1 MSLNGASTEL
11 VLIASVGVSLFII
24 CLFLVT
30 VQRLYSRLPIVEFVV
45 HGAACSSAIPLSEKK
60 WFIKYQLLY
69 KLKAQSPILETSVNA
84 AIEASAASG
93 QERYQTHQLRNR
105 FAFCEDYW
113 RRQGQLKSIVC
124 RFLSCREM
132 GVVALVETL
141 KCGEDFRTRWLQV
154 VTLNVLCILLVLCSP
169 LITSLTGFIRIDL
182 VMPMIVLLPT
192 FSFFRKLVGHNHL
205 ATGRSLPYATQ
216 EIVWALVKRTWI
228 ESVLLWPIA
237 AGSFA
242 FALYLTET
250 SPIVIARCVWIA
262 TVLLFAVPMCIV
274 SLGLHDA
281 TRQNFF
287 HRSSVYFAFLFFGLI
302 AIGLLGGVCMIT
314 GGLLLA
320 MTGSTLA
327 MAASY
332 GLSALMV
339 WAYHRAAIDIL

>member
-1 MSLNGASTEL
+1 M
-11 VLIASVGVSLFII
+11 LF
-24 CLFLVT
+24 
-30 VQRLYSRLPIVEFVV
+30 
-45 HGAACSSAIPLSEKK
+45 
-60 WFIKYQLLY
+60 
-69 KLKAQSPILETSVNA
+69 
-84 AIEASAASG
+84 
-93 QERYQTHQLRNR
+93 
-105 FAFCEDYW
+105 
-113 RRQGQLKSIVC
+113 
-124 RFLSCREM
+124 
-132 GVVALVETL
+132 
-141 KCGEDFRTRWLQV
+141 
-154 VTLNVLCILLVLCSP
+154 
-169 LITSLTGFIRIDL
+169 
-182 VMPMIVLLPT
+182 
-192 FSFFRKLVGHNHL
+192 
-205 ATGRSLPYATQ
+205 RSQ

-262 TVLLFAVPMCIV
+262 TVLLFAAPMCIV